1 MVAYRIGYSETR
13 SLATYKRDIQEEI
26 KKFFEEEAKD
36 ESVSDE
42 LFSYR
47 KDFTATLLLKIE
59 HFHFLIF

>member
-1 MVAYRIGYSETR
+1 M
-13 SLATYKRDIQEEI
+13 ATYKRDIQEEI